1 MTDYV
6 LKITSIPHNRHKN
19 SGDIFLKNWEWKRW
33 GISLILLL
41 AGATANAAAFNFNG
55 SAVDGCSLNAKTY
68 TCASSPSTKA
78 DTIQINSKYT
88 VIGNL
93 VGASAVFSSDARLTG
108 SLNVV
113 GTVTMA
119 ASASV
124 SGDLYAGETV
134 TMAASASVGGNVT
147 AGETVTMA
155 AGVHVEG
162 NVKGTTVSL
171 AAKGVVKGSVSGTT
185 VSLAEGGSIG
195 GSILEATTVS
205 LAANATVFGDVNAT
219 GTVSLAAKGCIRG
232 NVWAATTV
240 SLAASATIAGSVV
253 AGTTFSLA
261 HNASVGGTVT
271 VTGKLLPPGIDT
283 NGLGGSANC
292 PANPGT
298 GTPVTTITTTTTP
311 PGGGPTTTTT
321 ESCVEGVNCGCI
333 ETPDIP
339 CIPCVVGT
347 NPLCT
352 LGAGAGG
359 GPRKSSWRQLK

>member
-108 SLNVV
+108 NLNVV

-134 TMAASASVGGNVT
+134 AMAANASVGGNVT

-219 GTVSLAAKGCIRG
+219 GTVSLAAKGCVRG

-240 SLAASATIAGSVV
+240 SLAANAIIAGNVV

-261 HNASVGGTVT
+261 EYAYVGGSVT
-271 VTGKLLPPGIDT
+271 VTGTGKQSPAGSKA
-283 NGLGGSANC
+283 NGSGGSAHC
-292 PANPGT
+292 PANATPDSPGT
-298 GTPVTTITTTTTP
+298 TTITIITTP
-311 PGGGPTTTTT
+311 ESGEPTTEKCT
-321 ESCVEGVNCGCI
+321 VGIDCGCI
-333 ETPDIP
+333 IVPDALALWALATPFASPDPRP
-339 CIPCVVGT
+339 CLPRLYPLSPVG
-347 NPLCT
+347 
-352 LGAGAGG
+352 A
-359 GPRKSSWRQLK
+359 S